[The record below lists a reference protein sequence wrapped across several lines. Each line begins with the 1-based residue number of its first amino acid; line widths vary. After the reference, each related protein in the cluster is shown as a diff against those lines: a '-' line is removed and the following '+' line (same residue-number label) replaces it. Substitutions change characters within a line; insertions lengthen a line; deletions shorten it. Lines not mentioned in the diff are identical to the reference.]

1 MDGEHRGASASRLVT
16 LPSIVAAVRERIR
29 VPLLLAAI
37 FLLLTFIYLWAATP
51 LYEARVTISERNA
64 EAQFVP
70 RLDVGLGMDLLRGF
84 GATTTMTPYD
94 KLVELLSSSDT
105 AERLQANETL
115 MTALFPDSWDP
126 EARRWQRPSGIVA
139 GARELLNRT
148 FGLPGWT
155 QPLAEPVMD
164 MLRDRLRII
173 SNDSGRFH
181 SISFRHRDPQV
192 ARGVVELSLKAAD
205 GLLRERDRR
214 TVDENVLFL
223 RERLK
228 NEQLVDVRD
237 VLSQQLGE
245 QFVRGAMLAN
255 SAPYAYDILQS
266 PVVSSRP
273 VSPRPL
279 FSIVLAVLVGII
291 VGCAWILL
299 RAHAARKR

>member
-1 MDGEHRGASASRLVT
+1 MDGEHRATTAGRLIT
-16 LPSIVAAVRERIR
+16 LPSMVAAVRDRIR
-29 VPLLLAAI
+29 IPIILAAA
-37 FLLLTFIYLWAATP
+37 FLLLTFVYLWAATP

-84 GATTTMTPYD
+84 GDTTMTPYD

-105 AERLQANETL
+105 AERLQTNEPL
-115 MTALFPDSWDP
+115 MTALFPEAWDP
-126 EARRWQRPSGIVA
+126 EAKQWRPPSGIVT
-139 GARELLNRT
+139 GARELINRI

-155 QPLAEPVMD
+155 QPFAEPVME
-164 MLRDRLRII
+164 MLRDRLRIV

-181 SISFRHRDPQV
+181 TISFRHRDPKV
-192 ARGVVELSLKAAD
+192 ARGVVEFALKAAD

-214 TVDENVLFL
+214 TVDENVVFL

-228 NEQLVDVRD
+228 NEQLVDVRE

-279 FSIVLAVLVGII
+279 FSMVLAVLVGII

-299 RAHAARKR
+299 RAHAARNR